1 MSTRTDMKV
10 RIQGVLTRSNDNAVR
25 SNTSNKIYDALK
37 ANGLKNFTTEKQWN
51 QGKIEFNE
59 QNLAFGGRN
68 PALGILTALRDLVK
82 SEGLPELG
90 LEGKLLIIVDA
101 YSSPVM
107 VRVTVEDGKLRHQQ
121 ATLMWEPE
129 LVS

>member
-10 RIQGVLTRSNDNAVR
+10 RIQGALTRSNENAVR

-37 ANGLKNFTTEKQWN
+37 TSGLKNFTTEKQWSH
-51 QGKIEFNE
+51 GKIEFNE
-59 QNLAFGGRN
+59 QNIAFGGRHL
-68 PALGILTALRDLVK
+68 ALGIITALRDLIK
-82 SEGLPELG
+82 AEGIPELG

-101 YSSPVM
+101 PNGPVM
-107 VRVTVEDGKLRHQQ
+107 VRATVEDGKLRHQK